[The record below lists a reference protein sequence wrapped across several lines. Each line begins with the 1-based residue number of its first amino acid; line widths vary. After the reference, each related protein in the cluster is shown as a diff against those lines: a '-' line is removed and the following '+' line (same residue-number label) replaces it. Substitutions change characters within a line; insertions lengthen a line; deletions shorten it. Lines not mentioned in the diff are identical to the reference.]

1 MAAAILDGDD
11 HTWINFYNLDGSL
24 VAENQ
29 TNIQDPGY
37 PMDVALADNG
47 VVDDG
52 GISVCG
58 QQRDHQLHSFFI
70 ISEKLDRTK
79 MTVL

>member
-1 MAAAILDGDD
+1 M
-11 HTWINFYNLDGSL
+11 
-24 VAENQ
+24 AENQ

-47 VVDDG
+47 VVMMVAYQFVDSSETTSY
-52 GISVCG
+52 IA
-58 QQRDHQLHSFFI
+58 FI
-70 ISEKLDRTK
+70 ISEKLDRMK